1 MKKAVA
7 GKDGGRTP
15 KTAEE
20 IRARIL
26 DVVTKNGGHL
36 ASSLGAVEIALA
48 LHAVFDAETD
58 RIVWDVGHQA
68 YAWKILTGRDA
79 RFETL
84 RQLDGVAPFPNPAES
99 AADAAVAG
107 HAGSALSVALGFAAA
122 RDRKGTG
129 EQVVAVIGDA
139 SMANGHSFEALNNCA
154 AATEKVIVVLND
166 NDMAISK
173 PTGSFAKFLGRLITG
188 VSYNRVKAAAEAAG
202 HRLRLTF
209 LRDVYHS
216 LESRVKGLFLGSR
229 YFEQFGLRYIGPVD
243 GHDLAALTAAFTVAK
258 EDKRSVLVHVVT
270 KKGKGYAPA
279 ERNPTLYHG
288 VSAKSGDVA
297 AAAQDKPPTQ
307 PPNSAATY
315 SPDSAAKPLD
325 SATAKNAAGSSV
337 DNLSCAA
344 TATSPKKDWSAA
356 FGARLVDAARADARI
371 VALTAGMTDGTGLA
385 PFAQAFPRRFF
396 DVGIAEGHMVAF
408 AAGLAAAGLRPV
420 VCVYSTFLQ
429 RAIDQVIHD
438 VAISNL
444 PVVFCIDRAGLVGA
458 DGVTHQGVFDIA
470 LLKAVPNL
478 TIVQP
483 CDGAELARL
492 LTDALRRRGPTV
504 IRYPRGRCPA
514 PLNVAGDGLAVEV
527 ANPAASVQLWTT
539 GDQLPKALAV
549 AAKTGVGVVYARS
562 LKPFDAALLAR
573 QRAAGQKIVSLENGC
588 VCGGFGESIGA
599 DVRFGWPD
607 AFIPHGAVDA
617 LERRYGLD
625 VDSLAARLR
634 NVMQKGEK

>member
-1 MKKAVA
+1 M
-7 GKDGGRTP
+7 

-26 DVVTKNGGHL
+26 DVVTRNGGHL

-48 LHAVFDAETD
+48 LHAVFDAERD

-84 RQLDGVAPFPNPAES
+84 RQLDGIAPFPNPAES

-122 RDRKGTG
+122 RDRAGTG

-173 PTGSFAKFLGRLITG
+173 PTGSFSRFLGRLITG
-188 VSYNRVKAAAEAAG
+188 VRYNRVKAAAEAAG
-202 HRLRLTF
+202 HRLKLTF
-209 LRDVYHS
+209 LRDIYHG

-243 GHDLAALTAAFTVAK
+243 GHDLAALKAAFTVAK

-288 VSAKSGDVA
+288 VSPKRGDLSRAATATPSSVA
-297 AAAQDKPPTQ
+297 AE
-307 PPNSAATY
+307 SLSRAATATP
-315 SPDSAAKPLD
+315 SSTSAKI
-325 SATAKNAAGSSV
+325 
-337 DNLSCAA
+337 LSRAA
-344 TATSPKKDWSAA
+344 TATSPKQDWSAA
-356 FGARLVDAARADARI
+356 FGELLVRAARGDARI
-371 VALTAGMTDGTGLA
+371 VALTAGMKDGTGLA
-385 PFAQAFPRRFF
+385 PFAQEFPRRFF

-429 RAIDQVIHD
+429 RAVDQVIHD

-483 CDGAELARL
+483 CDGAELKRL
-492 LTDALRRRGPTV
+492 LEDALQRRGPTV
-504 IRYPRGRCPA
+504 IRYPRGMCPA
-514 PLNVAGDGLAVEV
+514 PLNVAADGLAVEV
-527 ANPAASVQLWTT
+527 ANPAAPVQLWTT
-539 GDQLPKALAV
+539 GDELPKALAL
-549 AAKTGVGVVYARS
+549 AARTGVGVVYARS

-599 DVRFGWPD
+599 DLRFGWPD
-607 AFIPHGAVDA
+607 AFIPHGAVAD

-625 VDSLAARLR
+625 VESLAARLR
-634 NVMQKGEK
+634 DARQKGEE